1 MRLLSWTLTIFL
13 TKEDPRAAIKGSR
26 DPLGLQPIWNRLG
39 HHLIPNLTSQSN
51 SARGFTILIL
61 SRFLTERLIDGG
73 KLKHDEAVD
82 AFLHMEQIGAYV
94 RHVVHQVGGDI
105 RGINRVRANTE
116 NGRFN
121 ISTRSEDQIMSNQKA
136 YGLWGLFSVS
146 ARVSGLIEDD
156 QIRVTQPVREFVE
169 NSYLPTLESSNV
181 LEPLNRL
188 LCEGG
193 KLGNSNADPIFK
205 ALGKVLN
212 PEFDELERAF
222 YRDYLCLGKH
232 VAPKPAFHQ
241 HALAELV
248 FKEWDLETPLSL
260 NKLESLRELARN
272 LDPVLFR
279 RLDQVIRSDAVMAV
293 MARVFDHIL
302 SRHGYSTHE
311 IRDELSNAWGSG
323 IPNINPS
330 ENQDLLA
337 EVNGCYEGGK
347 VSSLFD
353 NCQIAICNGR
363 WAEVIEMLVQWNQLI
378 QARRDSAPWVRITAN
393 KLDVRFQMPSRPLP
407 TIEEF
412 EIGLRFTY
420 FFDALQNIAM
430 QLMHTSR

>member
-1 MRLLSWTLTIFL
+1 
-13 TKEDPRAAIKGSR
+13 
-26 DPLGLQPIWNRLG
+26 
-39 HHLIPNLTSQSN
+39 
-51 SARGFTILIL
+51 
-61 SRFLTERLIDGG
+61 
-73 KLKHDEAVD
+73 
-82 AFLHMEQIGAYV
+82 MEQIGAYV
-94 RHVVHQVGGDI
+94 RHVVHAVGGDI
-105 RGINRVRANTE
+105 RGINRVRENTE
-116 NGRFN
+116 KGRFS
-121 ISTRSEDQIMSNQKA
+121 ISVRREDQIMSNQKA

-146 ARVSGLIEDD
+146 ARVSGLIEND
-156 QIRVTQPVREFVE
+156 QVRVTRTVREFIE
-169 NSYLPTLESSNV
+169 NTYLPTLESSNV

-193 KLGNSNADPIFK
+193 KLGNSNSDPIFK

-212 PEFDELERAF
+212 PEFDESEREF

-232 VAPKPAFHQ
+232 VTPNPAHHQ
-241 HALAELV
+241 HTLAELI
-248 FKEWDLETPLSL
+248 FKEWELETPLSL

-293 MARVFDHIL
+293 IARVFDHIL
-302 SRHGYSTHE
+302 SRHRYSINE

-337 EVNGCYEGGK
+337 EVNGCYEDK
-347 VSSLFD
+347 RVSGLFD
-353 NCQIAICNGR
+353 NCQNAICNGH
-363 WAEVIEMLVQWNQLI
+363 WGEVVETLIQWNQLI
-378 QARRDSAPWVRITAN
+378 QVRRDGAPWVRITAN

-407 TIEEF
+407 PVQEF
-412 EIGLRFTY
+412 EVGLRFTY

-430 QLMHTSR
+430 QLMNTSR